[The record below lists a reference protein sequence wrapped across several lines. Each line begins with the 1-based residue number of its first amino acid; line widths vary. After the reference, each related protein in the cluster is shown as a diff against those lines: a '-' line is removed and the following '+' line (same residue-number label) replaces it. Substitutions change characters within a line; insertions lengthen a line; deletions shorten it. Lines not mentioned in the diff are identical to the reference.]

1 MNKPLSDTLIS
12 RVNRLITRRTAL
24 YFPPKRWN
32 DLRQRLG
39 SAAREFGFSDQ
50 TAFGEWLL
58 STPLSGSQ
66 LEILASYL
74 TIAETYFWR
83 DKQVFKALEE
93 DILPTLITQ
102 RRKGSRHLNL
112 WSAGCAS
119 GEEPYSLAMALHR
132 ALPIKKGWNIKIV
145 GTDINT
151 QILRKARAG
160 IYGPWSFRNS
170 PPWLQKDYCTP
181 LPGAK
186 FELSPQIREL
196 VSFAY
201 LNLAEDVYP
210 SLMNSTMAM
219 DVIFCRNVL
228 MYFSPEAAR
237 RVIQGL
243 HCCLVEGGW
252 LAVSATELSHRTF
265 SQFTPVQI
273 AGTTIYRKQSR
284 AAKAQAPAEPFSAF
298 TLPPTPLASAGEP
311 TKPLSAPKQTA
322 ASSPPPKPAEPSS
335 PAQEVRAL
343 ADQGALDLALK
354 VCEKALA
361 MNKLDPELH
370 YLRASILQEQ
380 NQLDDAMA
388 SLRHALF
395 LDPNFMII
403 HFAMGNLM
411 LRQGNRQEAKRS
423 FTNVL
428 GLLDARPQEE
438 LLAHGEGLTV
448 GRFKEITLATIQA
461 GGLA

>member
-1 MNKPLSDTLIS
+1 MNKPLSDTLLS
-12 RVNRLITRRTAL
+12 RVSRLITHRTAL
-24 YFPPKRWN
+24 YFPQKRWN

-66 LEILASYL
+66 LEILASHL

-102 RRKGSRHLNL
+102 RRNGGRHLHL

-151 QILRKARAG
+151 HILRKARAG

-252 LAVSATELSHRTF
+252 LAVSATELSQRTF
-265 SQFTPVQI
+265 SQFTPVQM

-284 AAKAQAPAEPFSAF
+284 AAKARAPAEPFSAF

-311 TKPLSAPKQTA
+311 IKPLSAAKQTA

-395 LDPNFMII
+395 LDPNLMII